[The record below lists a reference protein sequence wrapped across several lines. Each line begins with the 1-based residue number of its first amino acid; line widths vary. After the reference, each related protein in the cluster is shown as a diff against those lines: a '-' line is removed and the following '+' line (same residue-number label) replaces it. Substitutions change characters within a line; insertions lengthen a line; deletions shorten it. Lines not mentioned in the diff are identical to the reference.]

1 MKDFK
6 VLLISIILIF
16 SFNDSYSQYRDAFSE
31 KKRTTKIKKGNKNG
45 LFSSFT
51 AKSPRKEMNPFWS
64 VRTSKGLVGLS
75 SDPFSSNNAR
85 SKYKPT
91 GVDPDSFSEKQQKRA
106 IKEKYNIEYV
116 RKKSMKSREKRYKF
130 KMKYG

>member
-1 MKDFK
+1 MK
-6 VLLISIILIF
+6 VLLFSLILIF

-31 KKRTTKIKKGNKNG
+31 KKKTKKIKKHNKNG

-51 AKSPRKEMNPFWS
+51 AKSPKKELSPFWS
-64 VRTSKGLVGLS
+64 IKSSKGLIGLS
-75 SDPFSSNNAR
+75 SDPFTNKGR

-91 GVDPDSFSEKQQKRA
+91 GVDPDSFSYKQQKRA
-106 IKEKYNIEYV
+106 IKEKYNREYV
-116 RKKSMKSREKRYKF
+116 KRKSMKSRQKRYKL